1 MGGRGNSGNRNST
14 TKSFNPSSLVGGSV
28 TALSRYTDTWTEGSK
43 NIRQDF
49 NLGFAT
55 DKQIE
60 AIRDLFKGIQ
70 NHDKGY
76 DEGRTP
82 FNITDISI
90 KRLIE
95 ESPEELARN
104 KELFG
109 RTMENKD
116 IMISVRTEPVTNN
129 SYIRMVDEKYRY
141 AIMGKGG
148 GFYTFNKNGKK
159 TPINSFD
166 MNYGIRRT

>member
-1 MGGRGNSGNRNST
+1 M
-14 TKSFNPSSLVGGSV
+14 
-28 TALSRYTDTWTEGSK
+28 
-43 NIRQDF
+43 
-49 NLGFAT
+49 GFAT
-55 DKQIE
+55 EKQIE
-60 AIRDLFKGIQ
+60 TIRDLFKGIQ
-70 NHDKGY
+70 NNDKGY

-90 KRLIE
+90 KRLVE

-116 IMISVRTEPVTNN
+116 IMISVRTEPVTDN
-129 SYIRMVDEKYRY
+129 SYIRMMDEKYRY
-141 AIMGKGG
+141 AIIGKGG

-159 TPINSFD
+159 TTISSFD
-166 MNYGIRRT
+166 MNYGKRRT